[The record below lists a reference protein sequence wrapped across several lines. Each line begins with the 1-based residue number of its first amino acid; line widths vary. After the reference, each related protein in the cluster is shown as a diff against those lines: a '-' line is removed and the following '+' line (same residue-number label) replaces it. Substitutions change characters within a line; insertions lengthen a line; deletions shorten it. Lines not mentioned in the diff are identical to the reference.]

1 MRRSFDA
8 LALLESIGEPHQARS
23 TPHLAQV
30 PKGESTI
37 VEAAARTETHS
48 ATVET
53 DERQEDHIEPAGSEP
68 LTALRLADSEAVVA
82 PWTAAG
88 HEAHAARCAPPIDTG
103 QEYVAA
109 AFLGER
115 DERCCIELPGER
127 GVKRDAPVVAELQGA
142 VHLLGNDA

>member
-23 TPHLAQV
+23 MPHLAQV

-37 VEAAARTETHS
+37 VKAAARTETHS

-53 DERQEDHIEPAGSEP
+53 HERQEDHIEPAGAER
-68 LTALRLADSEAVVA
+68 LTALRLADAEAVVA
-82 PWTAAG
+82 PWAAPG

-103 QEYVAA
+103 QKHAA
-109 AFLGER
+109 AALLGER
-115 DERCCIELPGER
+115 DERSCIELPGER
-127 GVKRDAPVVAELQGA
+127 GVERDAPAA
-142 VHLLGNDA
+142 